1 MERQMRAVYLA
12 ITVASALAGNQA
24 SAALIT
30 FSDSA
35 FNAGAYDPTP
45 VYRSDSSV
53 TPITSF
59 AGGALS
65 TGFGRLGTASW
76 TGAAGFL
83 NESFV
88 YDPSAQGQLLSI
100 DASVDKLLGV
110 LVGDLN
116 GYTNIFGNSFRPLIE
131 QGGQYFMAQPGIA
144 GTPLPGDPGG
154 DFYANSVSGTI
165 AASGLLASNF
175 LSYDFGLG
183 AFGSLNPNFSGGQM
197 RFGLGQISTTG
208 GLFFTNSV
216 IGASY
221 DNLRINLHT
230 VDVPEPGSLSLLG
243 GALLA
248 GAWVSRR
255 KRRNAQAA

>member
-1 MERQMRAVYLA
+1 MRSVYLA
-12 ITVASALAGNQA
+12 IAVASALAGNQA

-30 FSDSA
+30 FTDSA
-35 FNAGAYDPTP
+35 FDADDYVTTP
-45 VYRSDSSV
+45 VFRSDSNV
-53 TPITSF
+53 TPIVSF
-59 AGGALS
+59 AFNALNAGFARTGTS
-65 TGFGRLGTASW
+65 TW
-76 TGAAGFL
+76 TGAVGFL

-88 YDPSAQGQLLSI
+88 YNPSTQGQLLSI
-100 DASVDKLLGV
+100 DASVDKLLAV
-110 LVGDLN
+110 VVRDLN
-116 GYTNIFGNSFRPLIE
+116 GYTGMLSNSFRPLIE
-131 QGGQYFMAQPGIA
+131 QGGQYFMLQPGIA

-154 DFYANSVSGTI
+154 DFYADSVSGTI

-183 AFGSLNPNFSGGQM
+183 AFGSLNPNFSGGLM

-208 GLFFTNSV
+208 SLSITDSF
-216 IGASY
+216 IGGRY
-221 DNLRINLHT
+221 DNLRLDLRT